1 MDTKT
6 YWKVVILEP
15 APKRDWASKVVYDGD
30 KRTEAMLCVA
40 HIVMD
45 IPKHVI
51 ILIYSGELLYN
62 KIACGP

>member
-15 APKRDWASKVVYDGD
+15 VAKRDWASKVVYEGD

-40 HIVMD
+40 HIMD
-45 IPKHVI
+45 TPKHVI

-62 KIACGP
+62 KIVCVP